1 MADRRLRTGVIG
13 LGFIGGLHAR
23 IHHEAPNIDLVA
35 VADLNE
41 DLGRPMA
48 EKMGVAYHRS
58 ADELL
63 ARADIEAVSVCVPD
77 RMHVA
82 PACAAARA
90 GKHML
95 LEKPL
100 AHTAAAAEE
109 IVRAVDD
116 AGVRMMVAHVLH
128 FDPRY
133 AQMREAAARGDFGEI
148 INLRAKRNTMRAL
161 PQRLGA
167 SSSIMYYLGV
177 HDIDMLQWCAG
188 ANITRVYAQQVR
200 KLGNEIEDAVY
211 AVVNFANG
219 AIGSIDYCWSWPEGL
234 PSGYTVGFDV
244 VGKKSA
250 AHLDVY
256 DQGLQFIGADG
267 VTQPDTHLWPEVN
280 GQIVGALRDEIVHFA
295 DAILT
300 GRPFVEPVE
309 RSLQAVRVLDAL
321 FASLNSGAPADVAN
335 A

>member
-1 MADRRLRTGVIG
+1 MSGETLRTGVIG

-23 IHHEAPNIDLVA
+23 IHAESPNIELVA

-41 DLGRPMA
+41 ELGRSTA
-48 EKMGVAYHRS
+48 DTLGADYHKS
-58 ADELL
+58 HEELL
-63 ARADIEAVSVCVPD
+63 ARDDIDAVSICVPD

-82 PACAAARA
+82 PAVAAAKA
-90 GKHML
+90 GKHLL
-95 LEKPL
+95 LEKPM

-109 IVRAVDD
+109 IMDAVDA
-116 AGVRMMVAHVLH
+116 AGVRLMVAHVLH

-133 AQMREAAARGDFGEI
+133 AQMRDAAVRGDYGDV
-148 INLRAKRNTMRAL
+148 INLRAKRNTIRAL

-167 SSSIMYYLGV
+167 ASSIMYYLGV
-177 HDIDMLQWCAG
+177 HDVDMLQWCAG

-219 AIGSIDYCWSWPEGL
+219 AIGNIDYCWSWPEGL
-234 PSGYTVGFDV
+234 PSGYAAGFDV
-244 VGKKSA
+244 VGTKSA

-256 DQGLQFIGADG
+256 DQGLQFIGAEG
-267 VTQPDTHLWPEVN
+267 TTQPDTHLWPEIN
-280 GQIVGALRDEIVHFA
+280 GQIAGALRDEIVHFA
-295 DAILT
+295 DALLHDK
-300 GRPFVEPVE
+300 PFVEPVE

-321 FASLNSGAPADVAN
+321 FASLNSGAPADVAQG
-335 A
+335 